1 MKVLKKER
9 KVIELALDHL
19 DKTGEGLQIMIGAMR
34 AYVVGDVAGLEEVTD
49 NVDALESEADDVLR
63 DIRELL
69 YSGAFLPTIR
79 GDLFRLLSEVDK
91 IANRVENCLDFVNQ
105 QRPSFV
111 DEYRTE
117 FKNIL
122 ALTADCFASL
132 RQALEAYFD
141 PKANID
147 DLRTF
152 AAKVSKIESE
162 IDGIQCALN
171 TTIFGSDL
179 PLAEKL
185 HLAQLLD
192 HIVSISDQAE
202 NAADELELLSLKS
215 II

>member
-1 MKVLKKER
+1 M
-9 KVIELALDHL
+9 
-19 DKTGEGLQIMIGAMR
+19 
-34 AYVVGDVAGLEEVTD
+34 
-49 NVDALESEADDVLR
+49 
-63 DIRELL
+63 
-69 YSGAFLPTIR
+69 
-79 GDLFRLLSEVDK
+79 DK

-141 PKANID
+141 PKADID

-152 AAKVSKIESE
+152 AAEVSKIESE
-162 IDGIQCALN
+162 IDVIQCALN

-192 HIVSISDQAE
+192 HIVIISDQAE